1 MKQKRSPADLLIYLC
16 WAAYSISYVGKVNY
30 AANITRIMDYF
41 AVSKAEAGLAQTFFF
56 FAYGIGQVINGL
68 FCKKYNTK
76 WMVFFSLVSSALLNL
91 VVGITKNFAMV
102 KWLWLVNGFVLSML
116 WPLLIRTISESVAR
130 KSLDRANVIVGAA
143 VACGTLVIYAL
154 SSVYAMFTS
163 FQTAFYTATAL
174 DLTIAIV
181 WMLSYNTA
189 VRRAREEKDRE
200 KAEMTANRQENAG
213 EETMHPRLLPV
224 VIVFL
229 CMFSVGVNLV
239 KDGAN
244 TWVPSILKEEF
255 AFNESLAIFLT
266 LFLPLLGIAGTP
278 AAIFIRKKIPDYIS
292 SSTVGF
298 VITGIA
304 IGVIMW
310 CLQMKLAVV
319 MLAALLLIGF
329 LSGYLNS
336 MVVSVFPV
344 YMRKMVNSGMISGVL
359 NGFAYLGSTISS
371 YGLGYVADK
380 WGWMTVFTVLLSV
393 CLFVCVCWVF
403 YSVIKRVILNKQPV
417 K

>member
-30 AANITRIMDYF
+30 AANITRIMDFF

-56 FAYGIGQVINGL
+56 FAYGIGQVVNGL

-91 VVGITKNFAMV
+91 VVGIAKDFAVV

-130 KSLDRANVIVGAA
+130 KSLDRANVVVGAA

-163 FQTAFYTATAL
+163 FHTAFYTATVL
-174 DLTIAIV
+174 DLTIAVV
-181 WMLSYNTA
+181 WMLFYNVA
-189 VRRAREEKDRE
+189 VRRAREEKNQE
-200 KAEMTANRQENAG
+200 KTEMTANHQEDAG

-278 AAIFIRKKIPDYIS
+278 VAIFVRKKIPDYIS
-292 SSTVGF
+292 SSTFGF
-298 VITGIA
+298 AITGIA

-344 YMRKMVNSGMISGVL
+344 YMRKMLNSGMISGVL

-393 CLFVCVCWVF
+393 CLFVCVCWIV
-403 YSVIKRVILNKQPV
+403 YGMIKKSILK
-417 K
+417 